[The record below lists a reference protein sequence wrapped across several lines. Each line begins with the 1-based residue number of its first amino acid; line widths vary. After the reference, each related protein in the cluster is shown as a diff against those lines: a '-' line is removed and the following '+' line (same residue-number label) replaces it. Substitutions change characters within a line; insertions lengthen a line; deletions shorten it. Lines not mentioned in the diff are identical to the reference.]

1 MLAMNNL
8 KMKLSKQF
16 YLQQHQRLKMEKKLL
31 KIQLKKTNKWNPC
44 SWTGRLNIVKMATPQ
59 TDPQQH
65 SPYQRPKCKNQDYTE
80 LRKNLHSL
88 GLGNGFLAI
97 IPKYKWPKK
106 KRLIRFCQNL
116 KFL

>member
-16 YLQQHQRLKMEKKLL
+16 YLKQHQRLKMGKKLL
-31 KIQLKKTNKWNPC
+31 KIKLKKTNKWNPC

-59 TDPQQH
+59 TYPQQH
-65 SPYQRPKCKNQDYTE
+65 SPYQRPKCKSQDYTS

-88 GLGNGFLAI
+88 GLGNGFLDI
-97 IPKYKWPKK
+97 IPKCKWPKK
-106 KRLIRFCQNL
+106 KQIN
-116 KFL
+116 